1 MRVAAQVLLAYGI
14 ILVVGCLWR
23 FMPFDRAAPNLV
35 ALSALYLGLT
45 ARHRLAPSTLGAV
58 VLGYLADLL
67 MGTPRGLMAL
77 TAGILCIFGHVIH
90 RRLIVRGFGV
100 TLAVTFSTGL
110 AAGIL
115 TLLLRAYG
123 GLVPRSAG
131 IEPAMLFYNAALTA
145 LAGPVVFRLCR
156 TLDARFAR
164 TYRERDATLEGLA
177 P

>member
-1 MRVAAQVLLAYGI
+1 MRVAAQVFLAYALV
-14 ILVVGCLWR
+14 LVVGCLWR
-23 FMPFDRAAPNLV
+23 LLPFERATPNLV

-67 MGTPRGLMAL
+67 MGTPRGVMAL

-100 TLAVTFSTGL
+100 TLAVTFATGL
-110 AAGIL
+110 VAGIVM
-115 TLLLRAYG
+115 LLLRAYG
-123 GLVPRSAG
+123 GLVPAG
-131 IEPAMLFYNAALTA
+131 IEPGLLLYNAVLTA
-145 LAGPVVFRLCR
+145 AAGPVVFRLCR
-156 TLDARFAR
+156 IIDARFAR

>member
-1 MRVAAQVLLAYGI
+1 MRVAAQVFLAYA
-14 ILVVGCLWR
+14 LVLLVGCLWR
-23 FMPFDRAAPNLV
+23 LLPFDRAAPNLV

-67 MGTPRGLMAL
+67 MGTPRGMMAL

-100 TLAVTFSTGL
+100 TLAVTFATGL
-110 AAGIL
+110 AAGIVML
-115 TLLLRAYG
+115 ILRFMG
-123 GLVPRSAG
+123 GVVPAG
-131 IEPAMLFYNAALTA
+131 IEPALLLYNAVLTA
-145 LAGPVVFRLCR
+145 AAGPVVFRLCR
-156 TLDARFAR
+156 IIDARFAR